1 MVGVSGQP
9 FPSVD
14 VLHPVD
20 EGGPIARA
28 GFDYQDEIAVGF
40 VLDMLAD
47 PSLLTVRCETHD
59 DVVLVFA
66 VQDDER
72 VAEYVQVKA
81 GEPDKLWSI
90 ADLCRRE
97 NGVAGTSI
105 FEKSFT
111 RDACAEASSFGM
123 VTLRPVT
130 AELQVLT
137 YPLGSPGRAPHDE
150 AVAALQRE
158 LDRRFPNLQSAKGNG
173 TGYWVLNCLWCVGE
187 SLEAVRNANRLK
199 LMRQSVVDG
208 QPVLPEFA
216 DVLLEEFRDK
226 VKAAGAARWMPEPD
240 KKIISHAEI
249 RQWWERRLREL
260 ADGVGQVSGGKLR
273 QKLIDANL
281 EELVDL
287 ASDLRREYSATL
299 RTTSYMPEDDRSRLQ
314 RRVKSEMLVLR
325 SGLMAGTFDLD
336 GPTFHAL
343 CLERLEEIKA
353 EFGAGQMDL
362 SAFLQGCMYD
372 ITDRCLHRF
381 AKAV

>member
-1 MVGVSGQP
+1 MVGASGQP

-59 DVVLVFA
+59 DVVLVFKM
-66 VQDDER
+66 QDDKP
-72 VAEYVQVKA
+72 VADYVQVKA
-81 GEPDKLWSI
+81 GAPDKLWSV
-90 ADLCRRE
+90 ADLCKRE
-97 NGVAGTSI
+97 NGVASTSI
-105 FEKSFT
+105 FEKSFA
-111 RDACAEASSFGM
+111 RDACAETSRFRV

-137 YPLGSPGRAPHDE
+137 YPIGSPGRKPDE
-150 AVAALQRE
+150 DAIVTLQRE
-158 LDRRFPNLQSAKGNG
+158 LDRRFPNLLSVKGNG
-173 TGYWVLNCLWCVGE
+173 TGHWVQNCQWSVGE

-199 LMRQSVVDG
+199 LMRRSVDDG

-216 DVLLEEFRDK
+216 DVLLEELR
-226 VKAAGAARWMPEPD
+226 VMVRTAGAVKWMPEPD
-240 KKIISHAEI
+240 KKIITRIQIS
-249 RQWWERRLREL
+249 QWWGRRLREL
-260 ADGVGQVSGGKLR
+260 VDGVGQVSGGKLR
-273 QKLIDANL
+273 QKLSDANL

-287 ASDLRREYSATL
+287 ATDLRREYSATL
-299 RTTSYMPEDDRSRLQ
+299 RTSSYMPDDDRSRLQ
-314 RRVKSEMLVLR
+314 RRVKAEMLILR

-336 GPTFHAL
+336 GPAFHAL
-343 CLERLEEIKA
+343 CLERLEDIRV
-353 EFGAGQMDL
+353 EFGAGEMDL

-381 AKAV
+381 ATVV